1 MQSHA
6 TLSKCVYGI
15 SCYGVRLCRDSGIAS
30 RTVSVR
36 VYPLQ
41 HNSLWAG
48 LLDVFMDIFSGVL
61 NFASQ

>member
-30 RTVSVR
+30 RTVFVN
-36 VYPLQ
+36 VYPLLTAQ
-41 HNSLWAG
+41 LIMGWLIRCVYG
-48 LLDVFMDIFSGVL
+48 YF
-61 NFASQ
+61 